1 MLKANQGSV
10 LMINTPLDFNFME
23 CLVFLGRSDKEIL
36 HQIES
41 EILYKLIKVKNQ
53 LILLK
58 IRASQNTLMIEFPD
72 RKPSEEDLEK
82 VTAFVTEFFDLKRD
96 ISGFYEIALTD
107 QVLKKAVNTYKGLRI
122 IGIPDL
128 FEALTWAIMG
138 QQINLTFAYTL
149 KSRFIEQYG
158 EKLEFDGR
166 TFWLYPPFEKI
177 AALKVEDLRKFQ
189 FTTRKAEYV
198 IHTAK
203 AMAAGE
209 LSKEKLLTL
218 QDSDKQREAL
228 IKLRGVGAWTA
239 DYVMMKCLLRPDA
252 FPIADVGLHNAIK
265 VQLELQKKPKIDEIM
280 NLAENWC
287 GWEAYATFYLWRSLY
302 E

>member
-1 MLKANQGSV
+1 MLQTNQNSV
-10 LMINTPLDFNFME
+10 LKIEAPSDFKFQE

-36 HQIES
+36 HHIENDS
-41 EILYKLIKVKNQ
+41 LYKLIKLKDQ
-53 LILLK
+53 HILLK
-58 IRASQNTLMIEFPD
+58 ISIEENTLIIEFPD
-72 RKPSEEDLEK
+72 EKPVNEDTEKISEY
-82 VTAFVTEFFDLKRD
+82 VTEYFDLKRD
-96 ISGFYEIALTD
+96 LSDFYKIASND
-107 QVLKKAVNTYKGLRI
+107 QVLKRTVAGHKGLRI

-138 QQINLTFAYTL
+138 QQINLAFAYTI
-149 KSRFIEQYG
+149 KSRFVEKYG
-158 EKLEFDGR
+158 EKLEYDGR
-166 TFWLYPPFEKI
+166 TFWLYPSYEKI
-177 AALKVEDLRKFQ
+177 AALKEDDLRKLQ

-203 AMAAGE
+203 LMAAGE
-209 LSKEKLLTL
+209 LSKENLLTL
-218 QDSDKQREAL
+218 QDLDEQRDAL

-239 DYVMMKCLLRPDA
+239 DYVSMKCLLQPGA

-265 VQLELQKKPKIDEIM
+265 IQLGLDAKPGPEEIM
-280 NLAENWC
+280 NLAKNWS